1 MAANNKAYSCLSSN
15 SCGNNYANWYG
26 TQTPSR
32 LNSITSKHNKIAT
45 AFTGSWIAYC
55 DGSECS
61 PNVYAYVYPSDARRN
76 IYFCSLFY
84 DNTDLIELINTPV
97 HEMSHFSTVAATRD
111 IRYGESNCRA
121 LARSDPDSAISNADN
136 LGYFTYYVS

>member
-84 DNTDLIELINTPV
+84 ANTDLIELINTPLCMKCLTFRLWRRREISGMGSPTAV
-97 HEMSHFSTVAATRD
+97 RWPEATLIPRFPTLTTWAT
-111 IRYGESNCRA
+111 S
-121 LARSDPDSAISNADN
+121 L
-136 LGYFTYYVS
+136 TM